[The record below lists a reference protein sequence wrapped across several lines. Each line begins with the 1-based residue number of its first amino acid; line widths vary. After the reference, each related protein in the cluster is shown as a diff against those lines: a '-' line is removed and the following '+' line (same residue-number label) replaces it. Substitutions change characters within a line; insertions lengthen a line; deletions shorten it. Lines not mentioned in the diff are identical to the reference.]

1 MRKYLLLGF
10 FALVFL
16 NINAQE
22 TKPDKR
28 ALNYYSQEQIANMPD
43 VKIKQINYLYQK
55 SFVIPK
61 EFEAI
66 INADEINIRDY
77 SNLRLSDKRAK
88 VFIKNTNA
96 HSERESEN
104 SYYINLISIDEL
116 QQAYKEIK

>member
-10 FALVFL
+10 FVLFFL

-28 ALNYYSQEQIANMPD
+28 ALNYYSQKQIANMPE

-55 SFVIPK
+55 SFIIPK

-88 VFIKNTNA
+88 VFIKNKNA
-96 HSERESEN
+96 NSEKESVN
-104 SYYINLISIDEL
+104 SYYIYLISIDEL